1 MRKFIHNHS
10 HLPPEPCYHSGR
22 FPQPATLSCE
32 SIMPL
37 FSHPRARAILIAS
50 SFLCVLLSTARAQQS
65 QSETPP
71 QTDDVVRINT
81 ELIQTDVMV
90 FDRQGRFVDG
100 LKPEQFELRV
110 DGKPV
115 QVSFFERVTAGSVN
129 EEAQIA
135 AARGGAGAL
144 PSAIKDSDVKPLD
157 RGRIFFFFVDDL
169 HQSVES
175 LKKTRQVLLNF
186 IEKQMGQNDSM
197 AVTSA
202 TGQIGFL
209 QQLTDNREVLRAAVS
224 RLSLGPR
231 TGSDN
236 QRPPMSES
244 MALAIEQ
251 KHDDQVFNYFVEQLI
266 RDGTTREMAENL
278 VHGRAQQILQQ
289 SYFFTNRTL
298 SALENL
304 TRTSAGYP
312 GRKVIFFLSDGF
324 VLDNTEA
331 QTAERIRNIT
341 NAAAHN
347 GVVIYTLDP
356 EGLTTGDLGKSS
368 EETAFDPTG
377 RLSAY
382 TSGSA
387 TQIQEPLR
395 VLAGNTG
402 GRALLNTNK
411 PEAEIPRALAETS
424 LYYLLAWR
432 PQSEEQRG
440 NKFRRIEV
448 KVTGRPELVVQVR
461 GGYYDINA
469 QAAAKRGKAEVKE
482 VKPASP
488 KTSDDELR
496 EAIKALYPARALPLQ
511 LSLSYMDMPQKG
523 LLLSAAAQIDNQF
536 VTYEQAENK
545 GTAAVDIAGIIFTD
559 QGKPV
564 GSFKDRIDI
573 AADPA
578 ALREGAQRA
587 PLIYNFP
594 SYLSPGLYQVRV
606 AARDSKSGR
615 VGSAS
620 QWIELPD
627 LSSHQLSLSSLL
639 VGEIKKAAESL
650 NADPTTIAGSR
661 LSVDHR
667 FDRTSRLRFLT
678 FIYNAARG
686 ANGASSPDVALQVQV
701 LRDDQPVVTTPLRK
715 VQNEGVA
722 DLARIAYAAEIPL
735 EGMPAGR
742 YVLQVTAIDRIAKT
756 SASQRVNFEIE

>member
-1 MRKFIHNHS
+1 
-10 HLPPEPCYHSGR
+10 
-22 FPQPATLSCE
+22 
-32 SIMPL
+32 
-37 FSHPRARAILIAS
+37 
-50 SFLCVLLSTARAQQS
+50 
-65 QSETPP
+65 
-71 QTDDVVRINT
+71 
-81 ELIQTDVMV
+81 MV

-135 AARGGAGAL
+135 AARGGGAN
-144 PSAIKDSDVKPLD
+144 PSAIKDSGVKPLD

-169 HQSVES
+169 HQSFES
-175 LKKTRQVLLNF
+175 MRKTQQVLLDF
-186 IEKQMGQNDSM
+186 IDKKLGQNDSM
-197 AVTSA
+197 AVAST

-209 QQLTDNREVLRAAVS
+209 QQLTDNKQVLRAAVA
-224 RLSLGPR
+224 RLKLGTR
-231 TGSDN
+231 IGNDN
-236 QRPPMSES
+236 QHPPMSES
-244 MALAIEQ
+244 MALAIEVKQ
-251 KHDDQVFNYFVEQLI
+251 DDQVFNYFVDQLVK
-266 RDGTTREMAENL
+266 DGTPTDMAENL

-289 SYFFTNRTL
+289 STFFANRTL

-304 TRTSAGYP
+304 MRTSAGYP
-312 GRKVIFFLSDGF
+312 GRKVVFFLSDGF
-324 VLDNTEA
+324 VLDNTES
-331 QTAERIRNIT
+331 QTAEKIRNIT

-347 GVVIYTLDP
+347 GVVIYTIDP
-356 EGLTTGDLGKSS
+356 QGLTTGDLGKSS
-368 EETAFDPTG
+368 EEAAFDPTG

-382 TSGSA
+382 TSGSSIE
-387 TQIQEPLR
+387 TQEPLR

-424 LYYLLAWR
+424 VYYLLAWR
-432 PQSEEQRG
+432 PQSEEQRS

-448 KVTGRPELVVQVR
+448 KVTGRPELSVQVR

-469 QAAAKRGKAEVKE
+469 QAAAKRGKAEAKE
-482 VKPASP
+482 GKPALP
-488 KTSDDELR
+488 KTSDYELR

-511 LSLSYMDMPQKG
+511 LSLSYMDVPQKG
-523 LLLSAAAQIDNQF
+523 LLLSAAAQIDSGF

-545 GTAAVDIAGIIFTD
+545 SKAVVDIAGIIFTD
-559 QGKPV
+559 QGKPA

-573 AADPA
+573 VADPA
-578 ALREGAQRA
+578 ALTEGATRA
-587 PLIYNFP
+587 PLLYNFP

-620 QWIELPD
+620 AWIELPD
-627 LSSHQLSLSSLL
+627 LSSHRLSLSSLL
-639 VGEIKKAAESL
+639 VGEITKGVESL
-650 NADPTTIAGSR
+650 NNDPTTIAGSR

-667 FDRTSRLRFLT
+667 FDRTSKLRFLT
-678 FIYNAARG
+678 FIYNASRG
-686 ANGASSPDVALQVQV
+686 ANGASSPDLALQVQV
-701 LRDDQPVVTTPLRK
+701 LRDDQPVITTPLRK
-715 VQNEGVA
+715 VQNEGMA

-742 YVLQVTAIDRIAKT
+742 YILQVTAIDRIAKT

>member
-1 MRKFIHNHS
+1 
-10 HLPPEPCYHSGR
+10 
-22 FPQPATLSCE
+22 
-32 SIMPL
+32 MPL
-37 FSHPRARAILIAS
+37 FSHLRARAVLTIS
-50 SFLCVLLSTARAQQS
+50 SLLCLCVSLSTTRAQQ
-65 QSETPP
+65 P
-71 QTDDVVRINT
+71 QNESTQATDDVVRINT

-135 AARGGAGAL
+135 AARGGAN
-144 PSAIKDSDVKPLD
+144 PSAIKDSGVKPLD

-169 HQSVES
+169 HQSFES
-175 LKKTRQVLLNF
+175 MRKTQQVLLDF
-186 IEKQMGQNDSM
+186 IDKRLGQNDSM
-197 AVTSA
+197 AITST

-209 QQLTDNREVLRAAVS
+209 QQLTDNKQVLRAAVA
-224 RLSLGPR
+224 RLKLGTR
-231 TGSDN
+231 IGNDN
-236 QRPPMSES
+236 QHPPMSES
-244 MALAIEQ
+244 MALAIEVKQ
-251 KHDDQVFNYFVEQLI
+251 DDQVFNYFVDTLVE
-266 RDGTTREMAENL
+266 DGTPRDMAENL

-289 SYFFTNRTL
+289 SSFFANRTL

-312 GRKVIFFLSDGF
+312 GRKVVFFLSDGF
-324 VLDNTEA
+324 VLDNTES

-356 EGLTTGDLGKSS
+356 QGLTTGDLGKSS

-382 TSGSA
+382 TSGSSIE
-387 TQIQEPLR
+387 TQEPLR

-424 LYYLLAWR
+424 VYYLLAWR
-432 PQSEEQRG
+432 PQGEEQRS

-448 KVTGRPELVVQVR
+448 KVAGRPELSVQVR

-482 VKPASP
+482 GKPALP
-488 KTSDDELR
+488 KTSDAELR

-511 LSLSYMDMPQKG
+511 LSLSYMDVPQKG
-523 LLLSAAAQIDNQF
+523 LLLSAAAQIDSGF

-545 GTAAVDIAGIIFTD
+545 SKAVVDIAGIIFTD

-573 AADPA
+573 VADPA
-578 ALREGAQRA
+578 ALTEGVPRA
-587 PLIYNFP
+587 PLLYNFP

-620 QWIELPD
+620 AWIELPD
-627 LSSHQLSLSSLL
+627 LSSHRLSLSSLL
-639 VGEIKKAAESL
+639 VGEITKGVGRL
-650 NADPTTIAGSR
+650 NTDPTAIAGSR

-667 FDRTSRLRFLT
+667 FDRTSKLRFLT
-678 FIYNAARG
+678 FIYNASRG
-686 ANGASSPDVALQVQV
+686 ANGASSPDLALQVQV
-701 LRDDQPVVTTPLRK
+701 LRDDQPVITTPLRK
-715 VQNEGVA
+715 VQNDGVA

-742 YVLQVTAIDRIAKT
+742 YILQVTAIDRIAKT